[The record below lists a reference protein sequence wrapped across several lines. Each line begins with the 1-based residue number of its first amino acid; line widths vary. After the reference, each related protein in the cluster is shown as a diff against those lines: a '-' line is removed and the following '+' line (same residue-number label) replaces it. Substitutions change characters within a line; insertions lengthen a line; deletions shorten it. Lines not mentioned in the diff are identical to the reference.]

1 MEIKIFMLFWNN
13 FLDKINK
20 SIHLRHLNII
30 FYFTALDIAICHNNI
45 EMVRELLSR
54 KDIDVNK
61 KNIWIQ
67 RHL

>member
-1 MEIKIFMLFWNN
+1 MKFTNSFISRNLT
-13 FLDKINK
+13 L
-20 SIHLRHLNII
+20 I
-30 FYFTALDIAICHNNI
+30 FYFTALNIATCNNNI

>member
-1 MEIKIFMLFWNN
+1 MIFLMKFTNTFISRNLT
-13 FLDKINK
+13 L
-20 SIHLRHLNII
+20 I
-30 FYFTALDIAICHNNI
+30 FYFTALNIATCNNNI
-45 EMVRELLSR
+45 EIVRELLSR